1 MFHGCTYL
9 HIALQVHLFQG
20 IMKLLICLTRNS
32 IYCNNSNYKH
42 IQYLR
47 LCLISYRVNHSVV
60 DVLVKFPLYWYLK
73 SRSTISCMLLYCC
86 SEFRSQRFF
95 IIRARSICSRWTTAY
110 RLIVRPLSPP
120 PMILDVPTSA
130 ASHLHVYKT
139 REILA
144 AKGRTVGENVGW

>member
-9 HIALQVHLFQG
+9 RIALQVHLFQG

-32 IYCNNSNYKH
+32 IYCNNNSNKH

-47 LCLISYRVNHSVV
+47 LYLISYRVNHSVV

-73 SRSTISCMLLYCC
+73 SRSTVPCMLSYCC
-86 SEFRSQRFF
+86 SEFRSQHFF
-95 IIRARSICSRWTTAY
+95 VIRARSICPRCTAAY
-110 RLIVRPLSPP
+110 RLIVQPLSPP
-120 PMILDVPTSA
+120 VILDVPTSA
-130 ASHLHVYKT
+130 TSRLHVYKT